1 MIDKFLKSLIVLTD
15 YEINIVNRSVNRV
28 NISYLKDFEKYFLI
42 NMNNNMSCFT
52 YHLDQP
58 LVTSRFP
65 IPAISP

>member
-1 MIDKFLKSLIVLTD
+1 MFLKSLIVLAD
-15 YEINIVNRSVNRV
+15 YEINIVNRSVNRK

-42 NMNNNMSCFT
+42 NMNNNMAFFT
-52 YHLDQP
+52 YPLVQP